1 MNSPRKSY
9 WKTVFLASTMLVVD
23 VAAAVLGFVKGS
35 IFLLLHVLRLRQVP
49 SLYLSAFACS
59 GLIALF
65 CFFIV
70 LGGLFAI
77 FGDAGEVVEQAARSF
92 IAKRQ

>member
-1 MNSPRKSY
+1 MNGSRKSY
-9 WKTVFLASTMLVVD
+9 WKTVFLAGVMLVVD
-23 VAAAVLGFVKGS
+23 VAAVVLRYVKGS
-35 IFLLLHVLRLRQVP
+35 IILLLHVLRLRQDP
-49 SLYLSAFACS
+49 GLYHSALVCS

-77 FGDAGEVVEQAARSF
+77 FGDAGEVVEQTARWF
-92 IAKRQ
+92 IDKRQ